1 MPEYE
6 LRDNL
11 DRLPKVI
18 YFTDSFL
25 ALHMTAKVMLSI
37 ALCYS
42 LQRKLSINFTFLLIE
57 TTFISFSPGCNS
69 TFFHSK
75 IAY

>member
-25 ALHMTAKVMLSI
+25 DLHIDRKGNAFYCIML
-37 ALCYS
+37 
-42 LQRKLSINFTFLLIE
+42 
-57 TTFISFSPGCNS
+57 
-69 TFFHSK
+69 
-75 IAY
+75 

>member
-18 YFTDSFL
+18 YFTESFL
-25 ALHMTAKVMLSI
+25 
-37 ALCYS
+37 S
-42 LQRKLSINFTFLLIE
+42 LNIQTFLVE
-57 TTFISFSPGCNS
+57 RKDNHNFYYDNSWNKFIL
-69 TFFHSK
+69 
-75 IAY
+75 

>member
-25 ALHMTAKVMLSI
+25 ALHIDRKGNASI
-37 ALCYS
+37 AYAIVCSENYP
-42 LQRKLSINFTFLLIE
+42 SILL
-57 TTFISFSPGCNS
+57 F
-69 TFFHSK
+69 
-75 IAY
+75 Y

>member
-25 ALHMTAKVMLSI
+25 ALHIGRKGNALHCIML
-37 ALCYS
+37 
-42 LQRKLSINFTFLLIE
+42 
-57 TTFISFSPGCNS
+57 
-69 TFFHSK
+69 
-75 IAY
+75 

>member
-18 YFTDSFL
+18 YFTESFL
-25 ALHMTAKVMLSI
+25 NLNI
-37 ALCYS
+37 
-42 LQRKLSINFTFLLIE
+42 QTFLTVTKIR
-57 TTFISFSPGCNS
+57 
-69 TFFHSK
+69 TFFIPAKSNDKSRK
-75 IAY
+75 I

>member
-11 DRLPKVI
+11 DRLPKVT

-25 ALHMTAKVMLSI
+25 ALHIDRKGNAFYCIML
-37 ALCYS
+37 
-42 LQRKLSINFTFLLIE
+42 
-57 TTFISFSPGCNS
+57 
-69 TFFHSK
+69 
-75 IAY
+75 

>member
-18 YFTDSFL
+18 YFTDSFF
-25 ALHMTAKVMLSI
+25 ALHI
-37 ALCYS
+37 D
-42 LQRKLSINFTFLLIE
+42 RKGNAFYCKLPILGYPLLDGRQ
-57 TTFISFSPGCNS
+57 SAPV
-69 TFFHSK
+69 
-75 IAY
+75 

>member
-1 MPEYE
+1 MYILQIVIIRFIDMRLYLLYRIENNSGKNMPEYE

-25 ALHMTAKVMLSI
+25 GFTLDRKGNAFYCIML
-37 ALCYS
+37 
-42 LQRKLSINFTFLLIE
+42 
-57 TTFISFSPGCNS
+57 
-69 TFFHSK
+69 
-75 IAY
+75 